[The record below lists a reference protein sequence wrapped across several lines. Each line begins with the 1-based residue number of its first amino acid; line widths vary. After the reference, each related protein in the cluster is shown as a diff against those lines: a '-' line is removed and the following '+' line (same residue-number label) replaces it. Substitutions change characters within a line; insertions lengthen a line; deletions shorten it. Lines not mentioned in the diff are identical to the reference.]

1 MGEAASP
8 DAGHRASPAYSSARK
23 TLTVGGY
30 LRDAMWSKAL
40 IRVVCFETPRLYSGG
55 RILHL
60 KIAHVPDNVDF
71 ER

>member
-1 MGEAASP
+1 MEEAASP

-30 LRDAMWSKAL
+30 LRDETWSKAL
-40 IRVVCFETPRLYSGG
+40 IVVCFETPRLYSGG